1 MPESTITTRD
11 ALIEQVERLTHE
23 NLNTEALIEVATYFQ
38 QRDLVTAFE
47 SYLSEQAEYGY
58 MTEDAIARR
67 NADKVRLLDSIGL
80 IAGERDRKVFK
91 SLL

>member
-1 MPESTITTRD
+1 MLESTITTRD

-23 NLNTEALIEVATYFQ
+23 NLHTEALIEVATYFQ

-67 NADKVRLLDSIGL
+67 DADKVRLLDSIEL
-80 IAGERDRKVFK
+80 ISGERDKKVFK